1 MEVKAEKIDN
11 ANAKVIATI
20 PKEEIEKK
28 IDKIT
33 KKLAKEV
40 NIPGFRKGKVP
51 PIVIKKRYGEQI
63 EKDAQNEL
71 VQTAINEGFRK
82 LNIKQ
87 EDMLGDPIFT
97 KFEKSEKGID
107 LELEIGFKPDVKV
120 EGYEEVV
127 PEVQEPQVSE
137 EEVQKRLEDTLKN
150 YAPFKDVDREAKE
163 GDLVILDLEGELEDG
178 TPIKKSEDIQ
188 IILGRETSLKELE
201 KEIIGMKKGESK
213 EVEITFPKGFNPEL
227 EGKKANLKVFLKAV
241 KEQEEVE
248 YSDEFVKKAFPQQQ
262 DLTLEKLKEEIR
274 ETIKREKLSKL
285 YEEELKPQ
293 LMESLVEKFE
303 FDLPQN
309 IVEQE
314 IDVQVRMK
322 ASTLQPQELEAIQKD
337 PQKLKEFR
345 EELRPEAL
353 KSVKATFIVDALAKA
368 ENIQV
373 SDQELQNAL
382 SYEALLQGQDP
393 IKYIKSYE
401 EQGLIPAVRMALIE
415 DKLLTHLLNK
425 KLKKEAV

>member
-11 ANAKVIATI
+11 ANAKVEAIIT
-20 PKEEIEKK
+20 KEEIEKR

-51 PIVIKKRYGEQI
+51 PVVIKKRYGDQI

-71 VQTAINEGFRK
+71 IQEAINEGFKK
-82 LNIKQ
+82 LNINRN
-87 EDMLGDPIFT
+87 DMLGDPIFT
-97 KFEKSEKGID
+97 KFEKNDNGIE
-107 LELEIGFKPDVKV
+107 LELEIGFKPEVKTD
-120 EGYEEVV
+120 GYEELIPEFQE
-127 PEVQEPQVSE
+127 PEVTPQ
-137 EEVQKRLEDTLKN
+137 EVQKRLEETLKA
-150 YAPFKDVDREAKE
+150 YAPFVEVEREAKE

-178 TPIKKSEDIQ
+178 TPIRKSENV
-188 IILGRETSLKELE
+188 ELLLNGSFKDLEE
-201 KEIIGMKKGESK
+201 KIVGMKKGESK
-213 EVEITFPKGFNPEL
+213 EVEITFPERFNPAEL
-227 EGKKANLKVFLKAV
+227 AGKKAKLKITLKAV
-241 KEQEEVE
+241 KEQEEVKMD
-248 YSDEFVKKAFPQQQ
+248 DEFVKKAFPNRK
-262 DLTLEKLKEEIR
+262 DLTLEKLKEELK
-274 ETIKREKLSKL
+274 ETIKKEKLSKL
-285 YEEELKPQ
+285 YEEELKPK
-293 LMESLVEKFE
+293 LMETLVEKFE

-314 IDVQVRMK
+314 IDVQLRMK
-322 ASTLQPQELEAIQKD
+322 ASSMDKEELEKITSD

-345 EELRPEAL
+345 EQLRPDAL
-353 KSVKATFIVDALAKA
+353 KSVKATFIVDALAKV

-373 SDQELQNAL
+373 SDQELQSAL

-393 IKYIKSYE
+393 VKYIKAYE

-425 KLKKEAV
+425 KLKKEAA